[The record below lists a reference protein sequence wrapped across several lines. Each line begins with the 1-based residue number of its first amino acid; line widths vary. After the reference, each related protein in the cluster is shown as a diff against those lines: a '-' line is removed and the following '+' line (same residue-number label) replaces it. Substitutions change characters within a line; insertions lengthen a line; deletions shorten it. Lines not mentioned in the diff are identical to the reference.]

1 MDLGPPPRRPLGG
14 GDLPDP
20 VWPSIEWPAG
30 PIGPPTEPFRPGP
43 TEEEERAVRRSSR
56 RTLVWSLLGGVL
68 LGTGVT
74 LGVLGVL
81 GLLDGNVVRVP
92 RTTLAAAPTT
102 TAPQD
107 LPEGAVASIT
117 QVAETAIPSIVAVTA
132 QIEGLPAGGSGVV
145 YSEEGYLLTNHHVV
159 EDATNLGVIFSDG
172 ITYGAEVVG
181 TDPLTDIAVLRT
193 NRPDLTPIRLGSEAD
208 LVIGE
213 RTVAVGN
220 PLGLLG
226 GPSVTSGILSA
237 KGRSLQVT
245 GDTVLYGLL
254 QTDAPIT
261 RGSSGGALLD
271 EEGKLIG
278 ITTAI
283 GVSDVGA
290 EGLGFAVPVDLAVG
304 VAEDLIADGRVRHA
318 MLGIQ
323 GSTATEQIDGAE
335 IPLGVSVTSMLT
347 GSAYEAGGG
356 RLGDIIVAIDG
367 DEVASIQELIA
378 DLRMKRAGDIVAVTA
393 LRNDEEL
400 TFPVELGEWQE

>member
-1 MDLGPPPRRPLGG
+1 M
-14 GDLPDP
+14 PDP
-20 VWPSIEWPAG
+20 AWPSTEWPAG
-30 PIGPPTEPFRPGP
+30 PIGPPTEPFRSQ
-43 TEEEERAVRRSSR
+43 EEDEAAERRSTR
-56 RTLVWSLLGGVL
+56 RTLVVSLLAGVL

-74 LGVLGVL
+74 LGVLAVL

-102 TAPQD
+102 TAPPD
-107 LPEGAVASIT
+107 LPEGATASIT
-117 QVAETAIPSIVAVTA
+117 QVAETAIPSIVAVTSL
-132 QIEGLPAGGSGVV
+132 IDGLPSGGSGVV
-145 YSEEGYLLTNHHVV
+145 YSEDGHLLTNHHVI
-159 EDATNLGVIFSDG
+159 ENATDLRVIFSDG
-172 ITYGAEVVG
+172 IAFDAEVVG
-181 TDPLTDIAVLRT
+181 SDPLTDIAVLHTDRT
-193 NRPDLTPIRLGSEAD
+193 DLTPIRLGSEAD

-220 PLGLLG
+220 PLGLIG

-245 GDTVLYGLL
+245 ADTILYGLL

-290 EGLGFAVPVDLAVG
+290 EGLGFAVPVDLAVS

-323 GSTATEQIDGAE
+323 GTTATEQIDGAE
-335 IPLGVSVTSMLT
+335 IPLGVSVSSMLS
-347 GSAYEAGGG
+347 GSAYESAGG
-356 RLGDIIVAIDG
+356 RLGDVIVAVDG
-367 DEVASIQELIA
+367 EEVSSIQELIA
-378 DLRMKRAGDIVAVTA
+378 DLRMKRAGDVVVVTA
-393 LRNDEEL
+393 LRQDEEL
-400 TFPVELGEWQE
+400 TFPVELGEWRE

>member
-1 MDLGPPPRRPLGG
+1 MT
-14 GDLPDP
+14 DP
-20 VWPSIEWPAG
+20 AWPSTEWPAG
-30 PIGPPTEPFRPGP
+30 PIGPPTEPFRSQ
-43 TEEEERAVRRSSR
+43 EEDEEAERRSTR
-56 RTLVWSLLGGVL
+56 RTLVVSLLAGVL

-74 LGVLGVL
+74 LGVLAVL

-102 TAPQD
+102 TAPPD
-107 LPEGAVASIT
+107 LPEGATASIT
-117 QVAETAIPSIVAVTA
+117 QVGETAIPSIVAVTSL
-132 QIEGLPAGGSGVV
+132 IDGLPSGGSGVV
-145 YSEEGYLLTNHHVV
+145 YSEDGHLLTNHHVI
-159 EDATNLGVIFSDG
+159 ENATDLRVIFSDG
-172 ITYGAEVVG
+172 IAFDAEVVG
-181 TDPLTDIAVLRT
+181 SDPLTDIAVLHTDRT
-193 NRPDLTPIRLGSEAD
+193 DLTPIRLGSEAD

-220 PLGLLG
+220 PLGLIG

-245 GDTVLYGLL
+245 ADTILYGLL

-290 EGLGFAVPVDLAVG
+290 EGLGFAVPVDLAVS

-323 GSTATEQIDGAE
+323 GTTATEQIDGAE
-335 IPLGVSVTSMLT
+335 IPLGVSVSSMLS
-347 GSAYEAGGG
+347 GSAYESAGG
-356 RLGDIIVAIDG
+356 RLGDVIVAVDG
-367 DEVASIQELIA
+367 EEVSSIQELIA
-378 DLRMKRAGDIVAVTA
+378 DLRMKRAGDVVVVTA
-393 LRNDEEL
+393 LRQDEEL
-400 TFPVELGEWQE
+400 TFPVELGEWRE

>member
-1 MDLGPPPRRPLGG
+1 
-14 GDLPDP
+14 LPDP
-20 VWPSIEWPAG
+20 AWPSTEWPAG
-30 PIGPPTEPFRPGP
+30 PIGPPTEPFRSQ
-43 TEEEERAVRRSSR
+43 EEDEEAERRSTR
-56 RTLVWSLLGGVL
+56 RTLVVSLLAGVF

-74 LGVLGVL
+74 LGVLAVL

-102 TAPQD
+102 TAPPD
-107 LPEGAVASIT
+107 LPEGATASIT
-117 QVAETAIPSIVAVTA
+117 QVAETAIPSIVAVTSL
-132 QIEGLPAGGSGVV
+132 IDGLPSGGSGVV
-145 YSEEGYLLTNHHVV
+145 YSEDGHLLTNHHVI
-159 EDATNLGVIFSDG
+159 ENATDLRVIFSDG
-172 ITYGAEVVG
+172 IAFDAEVVG
-181 TDPLTDIAVLRT
+181 SDPLTDIAVLHTDRT
-193 NRPDLTPIRLGSEAD
+193 DLTPIRLGSEAD

-220 PLGLLG
+220 PLGLIG

-245 GDTVLYGLL
+245 ADTILYGLL

-290 EGLGFAVPVDLAVG
+290 EGLGFAVPVDLAVS

-323 GSTATEQIDGAE
+323 GTTATEQIDGAE
-335 IPLGVSVTSMLT
+335 IPLGVSVSSMLS
-347 GSAYEAGGG
+347 GSAYESAGG
-356 RLGDIIVAIDG
+356 RLGDVIVAVDG
-367 DEVASIQELIA
+367 EEVSSIQELIA
-378 DLRMKRAGDIVAVTA
+378 DLRMKRAGDVVVVTA
-393 LRNDEEL
+393 LRQDEEL
-400 TFPVELGEWQE
+400 TFPVELGEWRE

>member
-1 MDLGPPPRRPLGG
+1 M
-14 GDLPDP
+14 PDP
-20 VWPSIEWPAG
+20 AWPSTEWPAG
-30 PIGPPTEPFRPGP
+30 PIGPPTEPFRSQ
-43 TEEEERAVRRSSR
+43 EEDEEAERRSTR
-56 RTLVWSLLGGVL
+56 RTLVVSLLAGVF

-74 LGVLGVL
+74 LGVLAVL

-102 TAPQD
+102 TAPPD
-107 LPEGAVASIT
+107 LPEGATASIT
-117 QVAETAIPSIVAVTA
+117 QVAETAIPSIVAVTSL
-132 QIEGLPAGGSGVV
+132 IDGLPSGGSGVV
-145 YSEEGYLLTNHHVV
+145 YSEDGHLLTNHHVI
-159 EDATNLGVIFSDG
+159 ENATDLRVIFSDG
-172 ITYGAEVVG
+172 IAFDAEVVG
-181 TDPLTDIAVLRT
+181 SDPLTDIAVLHTDRT
-193 NRPDLTPIRLGSEAD
+193 DLTPIRLGSEAD

-220 PLGLLG
+220 PLGLIG

-245 GDTVLYGLL
+245 ADTILYGLL

-290 EGLGFAVPVDLAVG
+290 EGLGFAVPVDLAVS

-323 GSTATEQIDGAE
+323 GTTATEQIDGAE
-335 IPLGVSVTSMLT
+335 IPLGVSVSSMLS
-347 GSAYEAGGG
+347 GSAYESAGG
-356 RLGDIIVAIDG
+356 RLGDVIVAVDG
-367 DEVASIQELIA
+367 EEVSSIQELIA
-378 DLRMKRAGDIVAVTA
+378 DLRMKRAGDVVVVTA
-393 LRNDEEL
+393 LRQDEEL
-400 TFPVELGEWQE
+400 TFPVELGEWRE

>member
-1 MDLGPPPRRPLGG
+1 M
-14 GDLPDP
+14 PDP
-20 VWPSIEWPAG
+20 AWPSTEWPAG
-30 PIGPPTEPFRPGP
+30 PIGPPTEPFRSQ
-43 TEEEERAVRRSSR
+43 EEDEEAERRSTR
-56 RTLVWSLLGGVL
+56 RTLVVSLLAGVL

-74 LGVLGVL
+74 LGVLAVL

-102 TAPQD
+102 TAPPD
-107 LPEGAVASIT
+107 LPEGATASIT
-117 QVAETAIPSIVAVTA
+117 QVAETAIPSIVAVTSL
-132 QIEGLPAGGSGVV
+132 IDGLPSGGSGVV
-145 YSEEGYLLTNHHVV
+145 YSEDGHLLTNHHVI
-159 EDATNLGVIFSDG
+159 ENATDLRVIFSDG
-172 ITYGAEVVG
+172 MAFDAEVVG
-181 TDPLTDIAVLRT
+181 SDPLTDIAVLHTDRT
-193 NRPDLTPIRLGSEAD
+193 DLTPIRLGSEAD

-220 PLGLLG
+220 PLGLIG

-245 GDTVLYGLL
+245 ADTILYGLL

-290 EGLGFAVPVDLAVG
+290 EGLGFAVPVDLAVS

-323 GSTATEQIDGAE
+323 GTTATEQIDGAE
-335 IPLGVSVTSMLT
+335 IPLGVSVSSMLS
-347 GSAYEAGGG
+347 GSAYESAGG
-356 RLGDIIVAIDG
+356 RLGDVIVAVDG
-367 DEVASIQELIA
+367 EEVSSIQELIA
-378 DLRMKRAGDIVAVTA
+378 DLRMKRAGDVVVVTA
-393 LRNDEEL
+393 LRQDEEL
-400 TFPVELGEWQE
+400 TFPVELGEWRE

>member
-1 MDLGPPPRRPLGG
+1 M
-14 GDLPDP
+14 PDP
-20 VWPSIEWPAG
+20 AWPSTEWPAG
-30 PIGPPTEPFRPGP
+30 PIGPPTEPFRSQ
-43 TEEEERAVRRSSR
+43 EEDEEAERRSTR
-56 RTLVWSLLGGVL
+56 RTLVVSLLAGVL

-74 LGVLGVL
+74 LGVLAVL

-102 TAPQD
+102 TAPPD
-107 LPEGAVASIT
+107 LPEGATASIT
-117 QVAETAIPSIVAVTA
+117 QVAETAIPSIVAVTSL
-132 QIEGLPAGGSGVV
+132 IDGLPSGGSGVV
-145 YSEEGYLLTNHHVV
+145 YSEDGHLLTNHHVI
-159 EDATNLGVIFSDG
+159 ENATDLRVIFSDG
-172 ITYGAEVVG
+172 IAFDAEVVG
-181 TDPLTDIAVLRT
+181 SDPLTDIAVLHTDRT
-193 NRPDLTPIRLGSEAD
+193 DLTPIRLGSEAD

-220 PLGLLG
+220 PLGLIG

-245 GDTVLYGLL
+245 ADTILYGLL

-290 EGLGFAVPVDLAVG
+290 EGLGFAVPVDLAVS

-323 GSTATEQIDGAE
+323 GTTATEQIDGAE
-335 IPLGVSVTSMLT
+335 IPLGVSVSSMLS
-347 GSAYEAGGG
+347 GSAYESAGG
-356 RLGDIIVAIDG
+356 RLGDVIVAVDG
-367 DEVASIQELIA
+367 EEVSSIQELIA
-378 DLRMKRAGDIVAVTA
+378 DLRMKRAGDVVVVTA
-393 LRNDEEL
+393 LRQDEEL
-400 TFPVELGEWQE
+400 TFPVELGEWRE

>member
-1 MDLGPPPRRPLGG
+1 
-14 GDLPDP
+14 LPDP
-20 VWPSIEWPAG
+20 AWPSTEWPAG
-30 PIGPPTEPFRPGP
+30 PIGPPTEPFRSQ
-43 TEEEERAVRRSSR
+43 EEDEEAERRSTR
-56 RTLVWSLLGGVL
+56 RTLVVSLLAGVL

-74 LGVLGVL
+74 LGVLAVL

-102 TAPQD
+102 TAPPD
-107 LPEGAVASIT
+107 LPEGATASIT
-117 QVAETAIPSIVAVTA
+117 QVAETAIPSIVAVTSL
-132 QIEGLPAGGSGVV
+132 IDGLPSGGSGVV
-145 YSEEGYLLTNHHVV
+145 YSEDGHLLTNHHVI
-159 EDATNLGVIFSDG
+159 ENATDLRVIFSDG
-172 ITYGAEVVG
+172 IAFDAEVVG
-181 TDPLTDIAVLRT
+181 SDPLTDIAVLHTDRT
-193 NRPDLTPIRLGSEAD
+193 DLTPIRLGSEAD

-220 PLGLLG
+220 PLGLIG

-245 GDTVLYGLL
+245 ADTILYGLL

-290 EGLGFAVPVDLAVG
+290 EGLGFAVPVDLAVS

-323 GSTATEQIDGAE
+323 GTTATEQIDGAE
-335 IPLGVSVTSMLT
+335 IPLGVSVSSMLS
-347 GSAYEAGGG
+347 GSAYESAGG
-356 RLGDIIVAIDG
+356 RLGDVIVAVDG
-367 DEVASIQELIA
+367 EEVSSIQELIA
-378 DLRMKRAGDIVAVTA
+378 DLRMKRAGDVVVVTA
-393 LRNDEEL
+393 LRQDEEL
-400 TFPVELGEWQE
+400 TFPVELGEWRE

>member
-1 MDLGPPPRRPLGG
+1 MDLGPPPHRLAGG

-20 VWPSIEWPAG
+20 AWPSTEWPAG
-30 PIGPPTEPFRPGP
+30 PIGPPTEPFRSQ
-43 TEEEERAVRRSSR
+43 EEDEAAERRSTR
-56 RTLVWSLLGGVL
+56 RTLVVSLLAGVL

-74 LGVLGVL
+74 LGVLAVL

-102 TAPQD
+102 TAPPD
-107 LPEGAVASIT
+107 LPEGATASIT
-117 QVAETAIPSIVAVTA
+117 QVAETAIPSIVAVTSL
-132 QIEGLPAGGSGVV
+132 IDGLPSGGSGVV
-145 YSEEGYLLTNHHVV
+145 YSEDGHLLTNHHVI
-159 EDATNLGVIFSDG
+159 ENATDLRVIFSDG
-172 ITYGAEVVG
+172 IAFDAEVVG
-181 TDPLTDIAVLRT
+181 SDPLTDIAVLHTDRT
-193 NRPDLTPIRLGSEAD
+193 DLTPIRLGSEAD

-220 PLGLLG
+220 PLGLIG

-245 GDTVLYGLL
+245 ADTILYGLL

-290 EGLGFAVPVDLAVG
+290 EGLGFAVPVDLAVS

-323 GSTATEQIDGAE
+323 GTTATEQIDGAE
-335 IPLGVSVTSMLT
+335 IPLGVSVSSMLS
-347 GSAYEAGGG
+347 GSAYESAGG
-356 RLGDIIVAIDG
+356 RLGDVIVAVDG
-367 DEVASIQELIA
+367 EEVSSIQELIA
-378 DLRMKRAGDIVAVTA
+378 DLRMKRAGDVVVVTA
-393 LRNDEEL
+393 LRQDEEL
-400 TFPVELGEWQE
+400 TFPVELGEWRE